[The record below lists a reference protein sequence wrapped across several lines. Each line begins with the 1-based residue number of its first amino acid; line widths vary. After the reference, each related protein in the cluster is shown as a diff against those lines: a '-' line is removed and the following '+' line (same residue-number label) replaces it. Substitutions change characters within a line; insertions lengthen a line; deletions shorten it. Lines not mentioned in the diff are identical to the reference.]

1 MDRGQPAGSGPDQLS
16 TALTSPSRVRELLS
30 RHGLSPDRSFG
41 QNFLVDASVLDA
53 IIAAAELAG
62 DETVVE
68 FGPGLGAL
76 TVALAGSAGQGRAVE
91 LDERLLPVLAGT
103 TAAHANVAIMHQDAL
118 RFGYADLPPDSMLV

>member
-76 TVALAGSAGQGRAVE
+76 TVALAGSAGKVRAAG
-91 LDERLLPVLAGT
+91 LAERLVPVLAER
-103 TAAHANVAIMHQDAL
+103 TARQANVTLAHQDAL
-118 RFGYADLPPDSMLV
+118 RFHSASLDPGS